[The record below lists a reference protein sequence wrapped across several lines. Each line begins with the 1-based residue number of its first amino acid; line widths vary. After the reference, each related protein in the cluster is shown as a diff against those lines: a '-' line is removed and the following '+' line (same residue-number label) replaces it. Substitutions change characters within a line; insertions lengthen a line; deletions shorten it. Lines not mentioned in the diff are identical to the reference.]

1 MKSSSLIHKA
11 AQVFMKDVRSE
22 LKTRYGIGSVALFA
36 VTSLVVASFA
46 VSPYALEADTQ
57 SAFLWIVL
65 FFSAMSGLS
74 RSFVKEEETKTA
86 LALKLSA
93 PPLAIYFGKLLF
105 NLVLMLGVEAIVVPM
120 FLLFMDISLSSPL
133 VFAASVLL
141 GDALPCGLKH
151 DRGGNNLEGQLQG
164 HAVRSPFVSHMHARA
179 HNGSEDDSIV
189 SFGDGLLL
197 SKSRDGRDCGVHS
210 DNNDAVFNAVRVRLE
225 RIAAK
230 RSHLFFGRFRWF
242 LSICWEFGWR

>member
-1 MKSSSLIHKA
+1 MPLGDDNQSSLIHKA
-11 AQVFMKDVRSE
+11 AQVFMKDVRCE

-93 PPLAIYFGKLLF
+93 PPLAVYFGKLLF
-105 NLVLMLGVEAIVVPM
+105 NLVLMLGSRGHRRPAVPAY
-120 FLLFMDISLSSPL
+120 SWTS
-133 VFAASVLL
+133 AS
-141 GDALPCGLKH
+141 ALPWYSRHPCFWGRSIL
-151 DRGGNNLEGQLQG
+151 QL
-164 HAVRSPFVSHMHARA
+164 RAR
-179 HNGSEDDSIV
+179 
-189 SFGDGLLL
+189 
-197 SKSRDGRDCGVHS
+197 
-210 DNNDAVFNAVRVRLE
+210 
-225 RIAAK
+225 
-230 RSHLFFGRFRWF
+230 
-242 LSICWEFGWR
+242 